1 MYKVRNFLRAHNRD
15 SKAHM
20 DMLREL
26 VVPPEDATWVEHGKV
41 GEQQE
46 RTASKKAARVQKSDD
61 QDCDV
66 LDQSGRCFHL
76 C

>member
-1 MYKVRNFLRAHNRD
+1 MHRVRDFSRTHNRD
-15 SKAHM
+15 IKAHM

-26 VVPPEDATWVEHGKV
+26 VVPPEDGTWVEHGKV
-41 GEQQE
+41 AEQQE
-46 RTASKKAARVQKSDD
+46 RTASKKAVRVQKSDD

-66 LDQSGRCFHL
+66 LNQSGRCFHF